1 MTGEWIRFGL
11 TALCVLAG
19 CFALLTAMV
28 GLFRFD
34 FTLNRLHAASI
45 ADTLG
50 LSLLVLAVM
59 LAVGLRPVLWKLLL
73 VVILRV
79 LLVGFM
85 FGNGMSILYSLAG
98 GILSFLVML
107 LLKRIKGFSMIGIS
121 IAGGVSH
128 NIGQIVVAMCVL
140 ENTKLIYYLP
150 VLMIAGTV
158 TGILIGVVSRKI
170 LPAVSQGAGA
180 ERKNK

>member
-50 LSLLVLAVM
+50 LSLLVLAVV
-59 LAVGLRPVLWKLLL
+59 LAVGPVSHTPLDRPTDHL
-73 VVILRV
+73 VFDPVVPVSLIKETLRV
-79 LLVGFM
+79 
-85 FGNGMSILYSLAG
+85 SI
-98 GILSFLVML
+98 
-107 LLKRIKGFSMIGIS
+107 
-121 IAGGVSH
+121 
-128 NIGQIVVAMCVL
+128 
-140 ENTKLIYYLP
+140 YLF
-150 VLMIAGTV
+150 
-158 TGILIGVVSRKI
+158 
-170 LPAVSQGAGA
+170 
-180 ERKNK
+180 

>member
-19 CFALLTAMV
+19 WFALLTAMV

-73 VVILRV
+73 VVILQWCTSPLSGHMLAQFEYRV
-79 LLVGFM
+79 NQNLEQHLELPDGEQE
-85 FGNGMSILYSLAG
+85 AG
-98 GILSFLVML
+98 
-107 LLKRIKGFSMIGIS
+107 
-121 IAGGVSH
+121 
-128 NIGQIVVAMCVL
+128 Q
-140 ENTKLIYYLP
+140 
-150 VLMIAGTV
+150 
-158 TGILIGVVSRKI
+158 
-170 LPAVSQGAGA
+170 
-180 ERKNK
+180 

>member
-50 LSLLVLAVM
+50 LSCWCW
-59 LAVGLRPVLWKLLL
+59 R
-73 VVILRV
+73 
-79 LLVGFM
+79 
-85 FGNGMSILYSLAG
+85 
-98 GILSFLVML
+98 
-107 LLKRIKGFSMIGIS
+107 
-121 IAGGVSH
+121 
-128 NIGQIVVAMCVL
+128 
-140 ENTKLIYYLP
+140 
-150 VLMIAGTV
+150 
-158 TGILIGVVSRKI
+158 
-170 LPAVSQGAGA
+170 
-180 ERKNK
+180 

>member
-59 LAVGLRPVLWKLLL
+59 LAVLWKLLL
-73 VVILRV
+73 VVILQWCTSPLSGHMLAQFEYRV
-79 LLVGFM
+79 NQNLEQHLELPDGEQE
-85 FGNGMSILYSLAG
+85 AG
-98 GILSFLVML
+98 
-107 LLKRIKGFSMIGIS
+107 
-121 IAGGVSH
+121 
-128 NIGQIVVAMCVL
+128 Q
-140 ENTKLIYYLP
+140 
-150 VLMIAGTV
+150 
-158 TGILIGVVSRKI
+158 
-170 LPAVSQGAGA
+170 
-180 ERKNK
+180 

>member
-19 CFALLTAMV
+19 CFALLAAMV

-73 VVILRV
+73 VVILQWCTSPLSGHMLAQFEYRV
-79 LLVGFM
+79 NQNLEQHLELPDGEQE
-85 FGNGMSILYSLAG
+85 AG
-98 GILSFLVML
+98 
-107 LLKRIKGFSMIGIS
+107 
-121 IAGGVSH
+121 
-128 NIGQIVVAMCVL
+128 Q
-140 ENTKLIYYLP
+140 
-150 VLMIAGTV
+150 
-158 TGILIGVVSRKI
+158 
-170 LPAVSQGAGA
+170 
-180 ERKNK
+180 

>member
-50 LSLLVLAVM
+50 LSLLAVM

-73 VVILRV
+73 VVILQWCTSPLSGHMLAQFEYRV
-79 LLVGFM
+79 NQNLEQHLELPDGEQE
-85 FGNGMSILYSLAG
+85 AG
-98 GILSFLVML
+98 
-107 LLKRIKGFSMIGIS
+107 
-121 IAGGVSH
+121 
-128 NIGQIVVAMCVL
+128 Q
-140 ENTKLIYYLP
+140 
-150 VLMIAGTV
+150 
-158 TGILIGVVSRKI
+158 
-170 LPAVSQGAGA
+170 
-180 ERKNK
+180 

>member
-1 MTGEWIRFGL
+1 MIGEWIRFGL
-11 TALCVLAG
+11 AALCVLAG

-73 VVILRV
+73 VVIPLIA
-79 LLVGFM
+79 L
-85 FGNGMSILYSLAG
+85 SL
-98 GILSFLVML
+98 M
-107 LLKRIKGFSMIGIS
+107 
-121 IAGGVSH
+121 
-128 NIGQIVVAMCVL
+128 
-140 ENTKLIYYLP
+140 
-150 VLMIAGTV
+150 
-158 TGILIGVVSRKI
+158 
-170 LPAVSQGAGA
+170 AVSVITYRVAKQNIQNRVSEYMEQYLLQLSSAID
-180 ERKNK
+180 NKLETSIQLNAQLSVNAQLSC

>member
-1 MTGEWIRFGL
+1 MTGEWIRFSL

-28 GLFRFD
+28 GLFLFD

-73 VVILRV
+73 VVILQWCTSPLSGHMLAQFEYRV
-79 LLVGFM
+79 NQNLEQHLELPDGEQE
-85 FGNGMSILYSLAG
+85 AG
-98 GILSFLVML
+98 
-107 LLKRIKGFSMIGIS
+107 
-121 IAGGVSH
+121 
-128 NIGQIVVAMCVL
+128 Q
-140 ENTKLIYYLP
+140 
-150 VLMIAGTV
+150 
-158 TGILIGVVSRKI
+158 
-170 LPAVSQGAGA
+170 
-180 ERKNK
+180 

>member
-50 LSLLVLAVM
+50 LSLLVLAV
-59 LAVGLRPVLWKLLL
+59 GLRPVLWKLLL
-73 VVILRV
+73 VVILQWCTSPLSGHMLAQFEYRV
-79 LLVGFM
+79 NQNLEQHLELPDGEQE
-85 FGNGMSILYSLAG
+85 AG
-98 GILSFLVML
+98 
-107 LLKRIKGFSMIGIS
+107 
-121 IAGGVSH
+121 
-128 NIGQIVVAMCVL
+128 Q
-140 ENTKLIYYLP
+140 
-150 VLMIAGTV
+150 
-158 TGILIGVVSRKI
+158 
-170 LPAVSQGAGA
+170 
-180 ERKNK
+180 